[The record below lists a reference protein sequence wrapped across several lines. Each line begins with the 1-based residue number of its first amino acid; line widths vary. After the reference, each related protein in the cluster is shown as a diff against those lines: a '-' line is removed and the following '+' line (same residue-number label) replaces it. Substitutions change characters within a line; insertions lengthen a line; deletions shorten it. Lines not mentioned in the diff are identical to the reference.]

1 MTDLTPYDV
10 SMAEEVSA
18 FWQKLYPEWN
28 GASNPAEINRI
39 LTSDRVIEC
48 VTVRRDNR
56 LIATVSCTRQK
67 SPDGYSNIWISTT
80 SEPGVLS
87 ASLQTELLRRFSD
100 VDAEIPGT
108 WHIISPRDRFPADL
122 EAVLTEFG
130 FKLDRMTREMEWT
143 GDSVLLVDA
152 GHLRV
157 QNYNGGDP
165 DIDRSIIDLHN
176 RSYRSLR
183 LVSQLDETNVWKP
196 YTANQASRG
205 IVICW
210 DEDQMV
216 SFAEWSVIDGQPIIS
231 SIVCARSHWGTAT
244 AAAAGTRAM
253 QCLVD
258 RGHRRILSY
267 SSTRNAA
274 SHKLQLRFGWRE
286 VKVMNPIYVRKV

>member
-1 MTDLTPYDV
+1 MTDLAPYDV

-18 FWQKLYPEWN
+18 LWRKMYPEWD
-28 GASNPAEINRI
+28 GATNLAEINRI
-39 LTSDRVIEC
+39 LTSDHVIEA
-48 VTVRRDNR
+48 VTVRRDDR

-67 SPDGYSNIWISTT
+67 SPDGYSNIWISTIG
-80 SEPGVLS
+80 EPGDLS
-87 ASLQTELLRRFSD
+87 VSLLPELLQRFSGI
-100 VDAEIPGT
+100 DAELPGT
-108 WHIISPRDRFPADL
+108 WHIISQRDRFPADL
-122 EAVLTEFG
+122 EAILIEFG

-143 GDSVLLVDA
+143 GDFVLLVDA
-152 GHLRV
+152 GDLRV
-157 QNYNGGDP
+157 QDYNGGNP

-196 YTANQASRG
+196 YTTNQASRG

-210 DEDQMV
+210 DEDRMA
-216 SFAEWSVIDGQPIIS
+216 SFAEWSVLDDQPIIS
-231 SIVCARSHWGTAT
+231 SIVCARSHWGTAA

-274 SHKLQLRFGWRE
+274 SHKLQLRLGWRE